1 MSNKRLPLNDKNAY
15 LIIKNALI
23 YSIAQ
28 KTIKNTSDIK
38 NIGLSLSHIAKKLKI
53 DLKPRL
59 ETIKEEED
67 EDNHENNSS

>member
-23 YSIAQ
+23 YSISQ

-59 ETIKEEED
+59 ETIKEED
-67 EDNHENNSS
+67 EDNLENNSS

>member
-23 YSIAQ
+23 YSISQ

-59 ETIKEEED
+59 PTIKEED
-67 EDNHENNSS
+67 EDNLENNSS